1 MFSAVGIVTFVTIVL
16 HQSDYEQYLWIS
28 IMIRMAWITVSKES
42 FPLWQNEKKW
52 YLAKLYFFDMIVI
65 PILCV
70 VFFYI
75 GGRLKNDNFLFIII
89 LITYRYIPF
98 PGTLGVPNVAPETE
112 KAPYTLQ
119 VRNTSL
125 FPTIEMICPSEFCT
139 MTLEYWKYISFK
151 SNRVFIGLIDN
162 KS

>member
-52 YLAKLYFFDMIVI
+52 YLAKLYFFDMIVN

-70 VFFYI
+70 VIFDI
-75 GGRLKNDNFLFIII
+75 GGMFLLK
-89 LITYRYIPF
+89 
-98 PGTLGVPNVAPETE
+98 TE
-112 KAPYTLQ
+112 KWW
-119 VRNTSL
+119 
-125 FPTIEMICPSEFCT
+125 FPFHHHIDYLPLHSISWDFRCTKRCPWNWKGSIHVASE
-139 MTLEYWKYISFK
+139 KYELVSDNWDDLPI
-151 SNRVFIGLIDN
+151 RILYDDLRIVWIYFIQ
-162 KS
+162 KQ

>member
-28 IMIRMAWITVSKES
+28 IMVRMAWITVSKES

-52 YLAKLYFFDMIVI
+52 YLAKLYFFDMIVN

-70 VFFYI
+70 VIFDI
-75 GGRLKNDNFLFIII
+75 GGLKNDNFLFIII

-112 KAPYTLQ
+112 KVPCMLQ

-139 MTLEYWKYISFK
+139 MTLEYWEYIFFKTNTVFISFI
-151 SNRVFIGLIDN
+151 V
-162 KS
+162 